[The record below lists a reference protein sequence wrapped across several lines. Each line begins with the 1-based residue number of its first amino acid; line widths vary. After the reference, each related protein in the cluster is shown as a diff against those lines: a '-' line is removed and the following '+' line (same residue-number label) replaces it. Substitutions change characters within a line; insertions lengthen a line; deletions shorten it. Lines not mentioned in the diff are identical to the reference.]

1 MLWTLDFLT
10 SVRSRRMVTL
20 LLPMH
25 ALPEELHTG
34 YDLGGHK
41 IKERSKQSTRLLSV
55 SSLKV
60 TLCAMC
66 GMHIHTLSG
75 GKRTDVEE
83 ICPKKNIT
91 NC

>member
-34 YDLGGHK
+34 YDLDGG
-41 IKERSKQSTRLLSV
+41 
-55 SSLKV
+55 V
-60 TLCAMC
+60 T
-66 GMHIHTLSG
+66 
-75 GKRTDVEE
+75 K
-83 ICPKKNIT
+83 
-91 NC
+91 